1 MPSVFGAGWCTARAA
16 VCLLLI
22 TLVVLL
28 SGSFAQTSG
37 LGNVQG
43 IVTDPK
49 GAAVSGADITITNTA
64 TGGVVKTI
72 TSSAGVYS
80 SGGLI
85 PGEYS
90 VRIQAKGF
98 KPEQLLVAVHLSETA
113 SGSGD
118 LAAAPEGSTPEIQVF
133 APAANT
139 QQATVQG
146 VITGKQMDT
155 LPVNGRNF
163 LGLAPLEPGVQ
174 LLDGSSVA
182 PSKAGYPA
190 ISINSISP
198 RSPRFELDG
207 VDITDETVGST
218 TQNLAMGSVQELNIS
233 RSFLDL
239 PAELTGSGTVKL
251 ATRSGTNGYHGDAF
265 YNFRDQQVGFAKFPA
280 GQALPFQ
287 RNQFGGRFG
296 GALIQDK
303 LFFFADAERTKQDGS
318 GAVPLGAPFTA
329 LSGGYRSPL
338 RGTQASGRLD
348 WQARQNIHVF
358 YRIAYDMNSLNSD
371 AFAGSYSIY
380 SNRDNTPSHAVGV
393 DWNKG
398 TWAHSFRFGYVK
410 YHNTIAEATQSLPLA
425 QNPLPG
431 ALISFGDT
439 NFSAGPN
446 FIAPQQTYQS
456 NKQAKYDG
464 SKVWGSHIFRFGGTV
479 NRILVGEF
487 ASPYGSAPNITSFVN
502 SRAAYGTAIG
512 VGNFCANPNFAN
524 CDPNPLDYPVTGAV
538 LGNGQRYFTEKS
550 AFGSPAGGQAD
561 TRVELYVGD
570 SWKMKPNLTLTYGV
584 RYVRDSG
591 RTDSDLAPIPC
602 SATTLISCNGNLLDQ
617 FGFTPGLSNRVRQP
631 NGNFGPQ
638 FGFAWD
644 PSHRG
649 RTVFRGGVGTYYENS
664 IFNNAL
670 LDRPG
675 KLASG
680 SFWSEAHLTCS
691 PGAFQSGR
699 TGQVGIPFPGQT
711 GLVTS
716 IDGLDLG
723 TQVCF
728 NPIATAGQ
736 AVADLQAAY
745 AGANNAA
752 GPASNPSFVG
762 NTLTLGPGNGYAA
775 FAPNYRTPRSYQM
788 NLGMQREI
796 GKSGMLTL
804 DYVRNV
810 SVHFLLT
817 SDANYVGDSRYLNVG
832 AAQNAISIVNQSF
845 GCGAGFDTASI
856 DCAIAAGA
864 TIDSYAGLQTDPSTG
879 VPISGGLGSG
889 QASLFGY
896 GPSAL
901 GLAPQMSAAFGGVN
915 NLMGAGYF
923 QYSAGRSLYSA
934 VQAGYRQQISNP
946 FRAVT
951 TMTLQVAY
959 TLSRFQ
965 SNGGNDQSASA
976 VAYDFRHQSSFFGQT
991 SLDRTHQ
998 INFGATFQIRNR
1010 GPQLSLLGSFLS
1022 PPASNLSLY
1031 SPGQFAPAEIFRTD
1045 LTGDGTVGDLI
1056 NSGSR
1061 IGKPGTYMRSVRP
1074 AKLSNAISTF
1084 NTTVAGTLTPAGQAL
1099 VSANLFRQDQLVS
1112 LGAVVP
1118 TIASPTAFP
1127 AGNNFYKNVDAVLN
1141 WPIRI
1146 GERFTIQP
1154 SVAVYNVFNFAN
1166 FTSVNGVLAG
1176 GSGYANG
1183 TSNGNNASHN
1193 VLRYGVGSGVLSGA
1207 ARQTEFGLKFIF

>member
-1 MPSVFGAGWCTARAA
+1 MPSVFGPGRGGAGAA
-16 VCLLLI
+16 VYLLLL
-22 TLVVLL
+22 TFVALL
-28 SGSFAQTSG
+28 SPSFAQTTS
-37 LGNVQG
+37 LGNIQG
-43 IVTDPK
+43 SITDTK
-49 GAAVSGADITITNTA
+49 GAAISGADITITNTA
-64 TGGVVKTI
+64 TGGVVNTS
-72 TSSAGVYS
+72 TSSAGLYS
-80 SGGLI
+80 SGGLL

-98 KPEQLLVAVHLSETA
+98 KPEQLLVTVHVSEAA
-113 SGSGD
+113 SGNVD

-133 APAANT
+133 APATNT
-139 QQATVQG
+139 EQATVQG
-146 VITGKQMDT
+146 IITGKQMEI

-163 LGLAPLEPGVQ
+163 LGLAQLEPGVQ
-174 LLDGSSVA
+174 LLDGTSIA
-182 PSKAGYPA
+182 ATKAGYPA

-207 VDITDETVGST
+207 LDISDETVGAT
-218 TQNLAMGSVQELNIS
+218 TQNLAMGSIQEFNIS
-233 RSFLDL
+233 RSSLDL
-239 PAELTGSGTVKL
+239 PAELTASGTVNL
-251 ATRSGTNGYHGDAF
+251 ATRSGTNGYHGEAF
-265 YNFRDQQVGFAKFPA
+265 YNFRDQQVGFAKFPG

-296 GALIQDK
+296 GALIHDR
-303 LFFFADAERTKQDGS
+303 LFFFAAAERTKQEGF
-318 GAVPLGAPFTA
+318 GAVPLGPPFTA

-338 RGTQASGRLD
+338 RGTQSSGRVD
-348 WQARQNIHVF
+348 WQARQDIHVF
-358 YRIAYDMNSLNSD
+358 YRVAYDVNSLNSD
-371 AFAGSYSIY
+371 AFAGGYSVY
-380 SNRDNTPSHAVGV
+380 SNRDNAPSHAGGV
-393 DWNKG
+393 SWNQG
-398 TWAHSFRFGYVK
+398 TWSHSFRFGYLK
-410 YHNTIAEATQSLPLA
+410 FHNTLGDATQSFPLA

-439 NFSAGPN
+439 NFSAGPS
-446 FIAPQQTYQS
+446 FVGPQQTYQS

-464 SKVWGSHIFRFGGTV
+464 SKVRGSHIFRFGGSV

-487 ASPYGSAPNITSFVN
+487 ASPYGFGPNITSFVN

-512 VGNFCANPNFAN
+512 VGIFCTNPNFAN
-524 CDPNPLDYPVTGAV
+524 CDPNPLDYPITGAV
-538 LGNGQRYFTEKS
+538 LSNGQRYFTEKS

-561 TRVELYVGD
+561 TRVEAYVGD

-591 RTDSDLAPIPC
+591 RTDSDLVPIPC

-617 FGFTPGLSNRVRQP
+617 FGFSPGLSNRVRQP

-664 IFNNAL
+664 IFNNAFL
-670 LDRPG
+670 NRPG

-680 SFWSEAHLTCS
+680 SFWSAAHLTCS

-745 AGANNAA
+745 AGARNAA
-752 GPASNPSFVG
+752 GPASNSGFVG
-762 NTLTLGPGNGYAA
+762 NTLSLGPGNGYAA

-796 GKSGMLTL
+796 GKSGMFTI

-817 SDANYVGDSRYLNVG
+817 SDANHVGDSRYLNVG

-845 GCGAGFDTASI
+845 GCGAGFDEASI

-864 TIDSYAGLQTDPSTG
+864 TIDSYAGLQTDPATG

-889 QASLFGY
+889 QASLSGY
-896 GPSAL
+896 GPAAF
-901 GLAPQMSAAFGGVN
+901 GLPAQMSAAFGGVN

-923 QYSAGRSLYSA
+923 QYPAGRSLYSA
-934 VQAGYRQQISNP
+934 VQAGYRQQVSNP
-946 FRAVT
+946 LRGVT
-951 TMTLQVAY
+951 SMTLQIAY

-965 SNGGNDQSASA
+965 SNGGNDQNASA
-976 VAYDFRHQSSFFGQT
+976 VAYDFRHPTSFFGQT

-998 INFGATFQIRNR
+998 INFGATFEIRQR

-1022 PPASNLSLY
+1022 PAASNLSLY
-1031 SPGQFAPAEIFRTD
+1031 SAGQFSPAEIFRTD

-1056 NSGSR
+1056 NSASGT
-1061 IGKPGTYMRSVRP
+1061 GKPGTYMRSVRP
-1074 AKLSNAISTF
+1074 GTLSNAISTF
-1084 NTTVAGTLTPAGQAL
+1084 NTSVAGALTPAGQAL
-1099 VSANLFRQDQLVS
+1099 VSANLFRRDQLVS

-1118 TIASPTAFP
+1118 TIAPPTAFP
-1127 AGNNFYKNVDAVLN
+1127 AGNKFYKNVDAALN

-1154 SVAVYNVFNFAN
+1154 SVSVYNVFNFAN
-1166 FTSVNGVLAG
+1166 FTSVNGVLAR
-1176 GSGYANG
+1176 GSGFANG

-1193 VLRYGVGSGVLSGA
+1193 VLRYGVGSGALIGA
-1207 ARQTEFGLKFIF
+1207 ARQTEFGIKFVF